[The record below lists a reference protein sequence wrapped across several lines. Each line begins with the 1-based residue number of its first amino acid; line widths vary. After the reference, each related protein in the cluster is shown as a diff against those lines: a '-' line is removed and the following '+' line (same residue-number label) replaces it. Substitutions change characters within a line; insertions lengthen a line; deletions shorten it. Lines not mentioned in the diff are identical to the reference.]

1 MTLPPHHHT
10 TPGSFFFALEETSE
24 ECQLAFHFA
33 FFEKTSEEYHAE
45 RKELKA
51 LDEVVKTA
59 QNGPPTRARGRQFVT
74 GAVPTRAY
82 GR

>member
-33 FFEKTSEEYHAE
+33 FEKTSEEYHAE